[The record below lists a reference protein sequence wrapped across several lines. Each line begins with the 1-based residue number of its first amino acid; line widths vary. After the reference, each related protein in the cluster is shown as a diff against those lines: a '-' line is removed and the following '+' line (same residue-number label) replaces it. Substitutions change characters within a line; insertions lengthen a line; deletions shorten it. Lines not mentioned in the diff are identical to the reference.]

1 MSERS
6 FSSMCSNPF
15 KILALAVAVV
25 LVMIGF
31 VLALANVNPLSG
43 TVGTSEEGNKSSQ
56 VAWWGLLGSVLLLI
70 GSVIGYAFNWSISNR
85 RIHIE
90 NVTQERAK
98 WREKIRDRALK
109 VHDAIMSKDKRETLF
124 KLKCEFK
131 TLLNPDDTDDQKII
145 ACFDVEESMS
155 KAQLQE
161 RAQDFASLVGA
172 LLKHDWDRAKA
183 ESAGLWKRVS
193 RFLERAYRFLKGVW
207 KFGLDAWED
216 NVVRGK
222 PKCPSLDLACERE
235 AQCKTPSP
243 EKDCG
248 VPNK

>member
-6 FSSMCSNPF
+6 FSGMCSNPF

-31 VLALANVNPLSG
+31 VLAFANANPASG
-43 TVGTSEEGNKSSQ
+43 NVGTSGEGNGSIR
-56 VAWWGLLGSVLLLI
+56 VGWWGLIGPLLLLG
-70 GSVIGYAFNWSISNR
+70 GSVIGYAINWSISNR

-109 VHDAIMSKDKRETLF
+109 VHDAIMSKNEQALF

-131 TLLNPDDTDDQKII
+131 TLLNPDDTEDQRII

-155 KAQLQE
+155 NAQLQE
-161 RAQDFASLVGA
+161 RAQNFASLVAA

-193 RFLERAYRFLKGVW
+193 RFLQRAYRFLKGVW